1 MITEERKKYYI
12 YLIKNSCSL
21 REVCL
26 KANIIDTTGNY
37 NTLKRIIKEE
47 NIDISHFKR
56 QNSSKQECHDIE
68 YYLVKGSKIGSYKL
82 KNKLLKEGLKEQKC
96 ECCGLVEWFGQPIK
110 LELHHLNGDNTDNRL
125 ENLQLL
131 CPNCHSYTDNYG
143 GKNQKINTKV
153 KPNIEKRKKKK
164 IDIDIDFLQT
174 LLNEYDDLNIVGE
187 KINRKPNTI
196 LKYIR
201 KYNLV
206 VKEKRPKYSDEI
218 SNMVDLMKIHRN
230 YSKVGEIL
238 GISDNAVKKRFIRLG
253 YPGDIKGLLSMI

>member
-1 MITEERKKYYI
+1 MITEERKQYYI

-56 QNSSKQECHDIE
+56 QNTSKQESHDIE
-68 YYLVKGSKIGSYKL
+68 YYLVKDSHISSYRL
-82 KNKLLKEGLKEQKC
+82 KNKLIKEGIKEQKC
-96 ECCGLVEWFGQPIK
+96 ECCGLTEWLGQPIK

-153 KPNIEKRKKKK
+153 KPNIENRKQ
-164 IDIDIDFLQT
+164 IDIDFLQT

-196 LKYIR
+196 LRYIR

-206 VKEKRPKYSDEI
+206 VKEKQPKYSDEI

-253 YPGDIKGLLSMI
+253 YPSDIKGLLSML

>member
-143 GKNQKINTKV
+143 GKNQKININKKTKSNNRKSIDV
-153 KPNIEKRKKKK
+153 NSLQELLNTTNDINVICEIVGRKK
-164 IDIDIDFLQT
+164 
-174 LLNEYDDLNIVGE
+174 
-187 KINRKPNTI
+187 RTI
-196 LKYIR
+196 LKYIK
-201 KYNLV
+201 KYNLEY
-206 VKEKRPKYSDEI
+206 KKNNIQKYNYNVDEMI
-218 SNMVDLMKIHRN
+218 SLMKSYGN
-230 YSKVGEIL
+230 YSKVAKIL
-238 GISDNAVKKRFIRLG
+238 NISGNAVKKRFITLG
-253 YPGDIKGLLSMI
+253 YPNNINDLKNALK

>member
-1 MITEERKKYYI
+1 MITEERRQYYI

-37 NTLKRIIKEE
+37 NTLKRIIKED

-56 QNSSKQECHDIE
+56 QNTSKQESHSIE
-68 YYLVKGSKIGSYKL
+68 YYLTKDSYITSYRL
-82 KNKLLKEGLKEQKC
+82 KNKLIKEGVKEQRC
-96 ECCGLVEWFGQPIK
+96 ECCGTTEWLGQPIK

-153 KPNIEKRKKKK
+153 KPKIEKRKQ
-164 IDIDIDFLQT
+164 IDIDYLQI

-187 KINRKPNTI
+187 KINRKPRTI
-196 LKYIR
+196 LRYINE
-201 KYNLV
+201 YNLV
-206 VKEKRPKYSDEI
+206 IKEKQPKYSDKIET
-218 SNMVDLMKIHRN
+218 MVDLMKKYRN

-253 YPGDIKGLLSMI
+253 YPGDIKGLLSML